1 VDGRRKRA
9 AAAKRAVAKR
19 AAAAKCAAAKRAPK
33 RARKV
38 GGARKAKA
46 KPQRSRDGLPARAA
60 AAPAVRKDAPSPD
73 ARPGQ
78 TFSDDEEVQ
87 AGLPDVPVPGPR
99 EARLQA
105 VFANLPIGEQDALL
119 AHVDSL
125 RSD

>member
-9 AAAKRAVAKR
+9 AAAKRAVDKR
-19 AAAAKCAAAKRAPK
+19 AAAAKRAAAKRAP
-33 RARKV
+33 ARKV

>member
-1 VDGRRKRA
+1 MDGRRKRA
-9 AAAKRAVAKR
+9 AAAKRAVDKR
-19 AAAAKCAAAKRAPK
+19 AAAAKRAAAKRAP
-33 RARKV
+33 ARKV

-60 AAPAVRKDAPSPD
+60 TAPAVRKDAPSPD